1 MWVMGQFKFLAAVA
15 LAAGMLTS
23 CTIGDDQQATTVAP
37 PPQPIAPSPS
47 PSPAVAPIPAAPVGL
62 IAPTDPN
69 ARLKAFKTGRADP
82 FSTIS
87 IPESLQSDRL
97 GFKPALNADPIP
109 LIKPVALSP
118 RAFQEYQSLAGTE
131 AEIPGVLRAGKG
143 RRPVPRPTQAL
154 AVKVLGIALV
164 GGVPRA
170 IIQSPDERISRTVAA
185 GDRISNGL
193 VLVRAIEANRSEPV
207 VILEQFGQSVEA
219 PIGGTA
225 VALSPVSGDLPPLP
239 PSQ

>member
-1 MWVMGQFKFLAAVA
+1 MGQFRFLAAVT
-15 LAAGMLTS
+15 LAASLLAS

-47 PSPAVAPIPAAPVGL
+47 PSPAIAPIAAAPVGL

-69 ARLKAFKTGRADP
+69 ARLKAFKTGRPDP
-82 FSTIS
+82 FSTVV
-87 IPESLQSDRL
+87 IPDALQSDRL
-97 GFKPALNADPIP
+97 GFKPALNREPIP
-109 LIKPVALSP
+109 LIKPIALSP
-118 RAFQEYQSLAGTE
+118 QSIRDLEELAGAGAGTS
-131 AEIPGVLRAGKG
+131 PGRKQ
-143 RRPVPRPTQAL
+143 VPRPTQAL

-170 IIQSPDERISRTVAA
+170 IIQSPDERVTRTVAA

-239 PSQ
+239 PAQ

>member
-1 MWVMGQFKFLAAVA
+1 MNRLKNLIVVA
-15 LAAGMLTS
+15 LAAATAVG
-23 CTIGDDQQATTVAP
+23 CTIGDDSQTATQV
-37 PPQPIAPSPS
+37 PQPLPLSPS
-47 PSPAVAPIPAAPVGL
+47 PTPVIATAVPPAPIGL
-62 IAPTDPN
+62 IPSTDPDV
-69 ARLKAFKTGRADP
+69 RRKELKSGRVDP
-82 FSTIS
+82 FSSVTYPKPKAS
-87 IPESLQSDRL
+87 TEEGSTSGTSGSLSTPSAP
-97 GFKPALNADPIP
+97 GGKIGTSSG
-109 LIKPVALSP
+109 KPVKRMP
-118 RAFQEYQSLAGTE
+118 PQ
-131 AEIPGVLRAGKG
+131 
-143 RRPVPRPTQAL
+143 PTQAL
-154 AVKVLGIALV
+154 AVKVLGIAQM

-170 IIQSPDERISRTVAA
+170 IIQAPDERVTRTVAA